1 LEQRRPL
8 KGGVGVEHAYAAVRK
23 IARPLM
29 QDRPLSGDIAGVAE
43 AIRRGDF
50 DTGSEEL

>member
-23 IARPLM
+23 IARPLT
-29 QDRPLSGDIAGVAE
+29 QDRPLSGDIGHVAE
-43 AIRRGDF
+43 AIRGGDF
-50 DTGSEEL
+50 DSGYEEL